1 MSFAVAGGLDRK
13 DRRMLFIFLA
23 LVFVL
28 IVILAVV
35 SPNKDDNPLP
45 GSNLTGRY
53 GAKAAFTLLQQSGYD
68 VERWEEPLMNL
79 AEHADE
85 NTVVILAQPYSQGWE
100 DQHAVR
106 DILAKGGRVLATGA
120 SGGMLLPG
128 NGVHLK
134 LMKTGIC
141 EAKPEGIEPLG
152 TPGLVWMLPQSAWRS
167 PGPQYR
173 TAYSCEGSPVVVE
186 YPYGKGHAVWWANS
200 TPLENARIGMN
211 QDLELL
217 LNSVGPARVGGKAMH
232 IYWDESLH
240 GIEHTKW
247 EYTKGPIW
255 PLLQFGVFG
264 LALLVVL
271 SYSRRSG
278 PIRPLPEAPRTTP
291 IEFLD
296 ALGALYRS
304 AGANTTA
311 IQIAW
316 DRFRAVSSKLCGLRS
331 GQLDARQLGAVI
343 ERRFGTAAKGMEA
356 DLIAAEEACWDEGL
370 KPKRALLLV
379 RTLHRHEETL
389 RLASSARAGMLMK
402 AS

>member
-1 MSFAVAGGLDRK
+1 MSFAVAGGLDRR
-13 DRRMLFIFLA
+13 DRRMLYVFLA

-35 SPNKDDNPLP
+35 SPNKDDDPLP
-45 GSNLTGRY
+45 GSNLSGRF
-53 GAKAAFTLLQQSGYD
+53 GAKAAFTLLQQSGYV
-68 VERWEEPLMNL
+68 VERWEDPLTNL

-85 NTVVILAQPYSQGWE
+85 STVVILAQPYSQEWE
-100 DQHAVR
+100 DQRAVR
-106 DILAKGGRVLATGA
+106 EILTKGGRVLATGL

-134 LMKTGIC
+134 LIKTGIC
-141 EAKPEGIEPLG
+141 KAKPEGIEPLA
-152 TPGLVWMLPQSAWRS
+152 TPGLVWMLPQGGWRS

-200 TPLENARIGMN
+200 TPLENARIGMD

-217 LNSVGPARVGGKAMH
+217 LNSVGPTQVGGKARH

-240 GIEHTKW
+240 GIEHTRW
-247 EYTKGPIW
+247 DYTSGPIW
-255 PLLQFGVFG
+255 PLLQIGFFG
-264 LALLVVL
+264 LVLLVVL

-278 PIRPLPEAPRTTP
+278 PIRPLPEEPRTTP
-291 IEFLD
+291 IEFLE

-311 IQIAW
+311 IQVAW

-331 GQLDARQLGAVI
+331 GQLDARQLAAAI
-343 ERRFGTAAKGMEA
+343 ERRFGPAAKGMEA
-356 DLIAAEEACWDEGL
+356 DLIEAEEACWDEAL

-379 RTLHRHEETL
+379 QGLHRHEETL
-389 RLASSARAGMLMK
+389 RLASLARTSVQKK

>member
-1 MSFAVAGGLDRK
+1 
-13 DRRMLFIFLA
+13 
-23 LVFVL
+23 
-28 IVILAVV
+28 
-35 SPNKDDNPLP
+35 
-45 GSNLTGRY
+45 
-53 GAKAAFTLLQQSGYD
+53 
-68 VERWEEPLMNL
+68 
-79 AEHADE
+79 
-85 NTVVILAQPYSQGWE
+85 
-100 DQHAVR
+100 
-106 DILAKGGRVLATGA
+106 
-120 SGGMLLPG
+120 
-128 NGVHLK
+128 
-134 LMKTGIC
+134 
-141 EAKPEGIEPLG
+141 
-152 TPGLVWMLPQSAWRS
+152 
-167 PGPQYR
+167 
-173 TAYSCEGSPVVVE
+173 
-186 YPYGKGHAVWWANS
+186 
-200 TPLENARIGMN
+200 
-211 QDLELL
+211 
-217 LNSVGPARVGGKAMH
+217 
-232 IYWDESLH
+232 
-240 GIEHTKW
+240 
-247 EYTKGPIW
+247 
-255 PLLQFGVFG
+255 
-264 LALLVVL
+264 LLVVL